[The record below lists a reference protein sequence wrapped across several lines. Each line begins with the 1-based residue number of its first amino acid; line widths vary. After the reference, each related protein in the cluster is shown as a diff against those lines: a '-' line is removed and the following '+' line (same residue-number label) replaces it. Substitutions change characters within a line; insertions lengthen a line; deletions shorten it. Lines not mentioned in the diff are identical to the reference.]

1 MTKLSEL
8 KQFDVVDYLQTEQEI
23 AEYLAVVLEE
33 NDPDAFIQALGTVA
47 RARSMRDIA
56 EKTGLNRESLY
67 KALRS
72 DSSPRFET
80 IAKVVN
86 ALGLRLTVTI

>member
-1 MTKLSEL
+1 MAKLT
-8 KQFDVVDYLQTEQEI
+8 QFDVVDYLQTEQEI

-33 NDPDAFIQALGTVA
+33 NDPDAFIEALGTVA
-47 RARSMRDIA
+47 RARSMREIA

-67 KALRS
+67 KALKS
-72 DSSPRFET
+72 ESSPRFET

-86 ALGLRLTVTI
+86 ALGLKLTVSVV

>member
-1 MTKLSEL
+1 MTKLT
-8 KQFDVVDYLQTEQEI
+8 QFDVVDYLQTEQEI

-33 NDPDAFIQALGTVA
+33 NDPDAFIEALGTVA
-47 RARSMRDIA
+47 RARSMREIA

-67 KALRS
+67 KALKS
-72 DSSPRFET
+72 ESSPRFET

-86 ALGLRLTVTI
+86 ALGLKLTVSAV

>member
-1 MTKLSEL
+1 MTKLT
-8 KQFDVVDYLQTEQEI
+8 QFDVVDYLQTEQEI

-33 NDPDAFIQALGTVA
+33 NDPDAFIEALGTVA
-47 RARSMRDIA
+47 RARSMREIA

-67 KALRS
+67 KALKS
-72 DSSPRFET
+72 ESSPRFET

-86 ALGLRLTVTI
+86 ALGLKLTVSPI

>member
-1 MTKLSEL
+1 MTKLT
-8 KQFDVVDYLQTEQEI
+8 QFDVVDYLQTEQQI

-33 NDPDAFIQALGTVA
+33 NDPDAFIEALGTVA
-47 RARSMRDIA
+47 RARSMREIA

-67 KALRS
+67 KALKS
-72 DSSPRFET
+72 ESSPRFET

-86 ALGLRLTVTI
+86 ALGLKLTVSVV

>member
-1 MTKLSEL
+1 MTKLS
-8 KQFDVVDYLQTEQEI
+8 KFDVLDYLQTEQDI

-33 NDPDAFIQALGTVA
+33 NDPDAFIEALGTVA

-67 KALRS
+67 KALKS
-72 DSSPRFET
+72 DSSPRFDT

-86 ALGLRLTVTI
+86 ALGLKLSITPA

>member
-1 MTKLSEL
+1 MTKLT
-8 KQFDVVDYLQTEQEI
+8 QFDVVDYLQTEQEI

-33 NDPDAFIQALGTVA
+33 NDPDAFIEALGTVA
-47 RARSMRDIA
+47 RARSMREIA

-67 KALRS
+67 KALKS
-72 DSSPRFET
+72 ESSPRFET

-86 ALGLRLTVTI
+86 ALGLKLTVTV

>member
-1 MTKLSEL
+1 MTKLT
-8 KQFDVVDYLQTEQEI
+8 QFDVVDYLQTEQEI

-33 NDPDAFIQALGTVA
+33 NDPDAFIEALGTVA
-47 RARSMRDIA
+47 RARSMREIA

-67 KALRS
+67 KALKS
-72 DSSPRFET
+72 ESSPRFET

-86 ALGLRLTVTI
+86 ALGLKLTVSVI

>member
-1 MTKLSEL
+1 MAKLT
-8 KQFDVVDYLQTEQEI
+8 QFDVVDYLQTEQEI

-33 NDPDAFIQALGTVA
+33 NDPDAFIEALGTVA
-47 RARSMRDIA
+47 RARSMREIA

-67 KALRS
+67 KALKS
-72 DSSPRFET
+72 ESSPRFET

-86 ALGLRLTVTI
+86 ALGLKLTVTV